1 MFILTTSKFERY
13 YEMLKK
19 FFTVFVFSIVSFA
32 SKAQDA
38 YDGVYLTIPKV
49 AIANTLYRNVKISVG
64 QVLAVNGGT
73 PTKDYDTYIPAT
85 NVLSIPSVVV
95 GGSIYTNVQI
105 TVGQVFA
112 VGESGP
118 LSTLGF
124 ADYNFENTVIK
135 VNAVPNLNTYSNDEW
150 YRRIATN
157 WGQGAIT
164 PLIPAFDGKGFLLA
178 SWTPSTKPDAPT
190 FVIAHGGGGIG
201 STDFILGADLRAM
214 GDANILIVD
223 SIWSRGRIT
232 KTGDRASNGGDSIN
246 TSGKTLSSNARMFDL
261 VAAGRWLSTQG
272 VDPKKTYAIGM
283 SQGGWGVLRAF
294 TNDPM
299 ITELVKPLYA
309 GGVSLYPPCE
319 EPGTKH
325 TEEQNFTFHKLGP
338 YHSKVLLITGA
349 LDTLTPVSYCSD
361 STLKS
366 VEKWLHWEDA
376 THSFNESMGGAFKR
390 TTDGTCQ
397 TMVNGFGSH
406 QFCYNEKRVKQML
419 DEIRVFSSMSA
430 Q

>member
-1 MFILTTSKFERY
+1 MTNT
-13 YEMLKK
+13 LKI
-19 FFTVFVFSIVSFA
+19 FVTLAYVIFSISNLN
-32 SKAQDA
+32 AQP
-38 YDGVYLTIPKV
+38 V
-49 AIANTLYRNVKISVG
+49 R
-64 QVLAVNGGT
+64 
-73 PTKDYDTYIPAT
+73 
-85 NVLSIPSVVV
+85 
-95 GGSIYTNVQI
+95 
-105 TVGQVFA
+105 
-112 VGESGP
+112 
-118 LSTLGF
+118 
-124 ADYNFENTVIK
+124 DYNSENTVIK
-135 VNAVPNLNTYSNDEW
+135 INAVPNYNTYSNDEW
-150 YRRIATN
+150 FRRIATF
-157 WGQGAIT
+157 WGQRPIT

-214 GDANILIVD
+214 GDVNILILD

-232 KTGDRASNGGDSIN
+232 NTGDRASNGGDSIKA
-246 TSGKTLSSNARMFDL
+246 SGKTLSSNARMFDL

-272 VDPKKTYAIGM
+272 VNPNKTYAIGM

-309 GGVSLYPPCE
+309 GGISLYPPCE

-349 LDTLTPVSYCSD
+349 LDTLTPISYCSD

-406 QFCYNEKRVKQML
+406 QFCYNEKRVSQML
-419 DEIRVFSSMSA
+419 DEIRVFSAMSA

>member
-1 MFILTTSKFERY
+1 MI
-13 YEMLKK
+13 KK
-19 FFTVFVFSIVSFA
+19 ISALFFFSIVSITVL
-32 SKAQDA
+32 AQDA

-49 AIANTLYRNVKISVG
+49 AIANTLYRNVKVSVG
-64 QVLAVNGGT
+64 QVLAVNGGA
-73 PTKDYDTYIPAT
+73 PSKDYDTYIPAT

-95 GGSIYTNVQI
+95 GGSTYTNVQI

-135 VNAVPNLNTYSNDEW
+135 SDFIPNGFNLNRS
-150 YRRIATN
+150 ATF
-157 WGQGAIT
+157 WGVGTVA
-164 PLIPAFDGKGFLLA
+164 PLIPAFDGKGLLLA

-190 FVIAHGGGGIG
+190 FVLAHGGGGMD
-201 STDFILGADLRAM
+201 STLFVLGADLRSM
-214 GDANILIVD
+214 GDANILILD
-223 SIWSRGRIT
+223 SIWSRGRV
-232 KTGDRASNGGDSIN
+232 SNGGDSIN
-246 TSGKTLSSNARMFDL
+246 ASGKTLSSNARMFDL
-261 VAAGRWLSTQG
+261 VAAGRWLATQG
-272 VDPKKTYAIGM
+272 VNPNKTYAIGL

-294 TNDPM
+294 TNDPVV
-299 ITELVKPLYA
+299 TELVKPLYA
-309 GGVSLYPPCE
+309 GGASIYPLCE

-325 TEEQNFTFHKLGP
+325 LQVPADSYVFHKLGP
-338 YHSKVLLITGA
+338 YHSKVLLITGG
-349 LDTLTPVSYCSD
+349 LDTLTPISYCSD

-366 VEKWLHWEDA
+366 VDRWLHWEDA
-376 THSFNESMGGAFKR
+376 THSFNQNFPSAFQR
-390 TTDGTCQ
+390 SVDGTCQ
-397 TMVNGFGSH
+397 TMVNGFGTH